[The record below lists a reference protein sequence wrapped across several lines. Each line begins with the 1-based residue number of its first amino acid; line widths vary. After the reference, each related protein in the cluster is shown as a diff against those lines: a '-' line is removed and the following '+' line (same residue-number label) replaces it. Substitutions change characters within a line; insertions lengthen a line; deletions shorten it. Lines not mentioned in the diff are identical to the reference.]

1 MIPLCFG
8 NVIELIIY
16 LNNYE
21 IHPDT
26 TLSPPHPTVIN
37 PNIDSSPTE
46 FLHPTPLPPD
56 AKKYRMQYLKHY
68 SIKFQ

>member
-1 MIPLCFG
+1 MIPLFYR

-26 TLSPPHPTVIN
+26 LPSPPHPTAIN
-37 PNIDSSPTE
+37 PNIDSSPT
-46 FLHPTPLPPD
+46 
-56 AKKYRMQYLKHY
+56 
-68 SIKFQ
+68 